1 MKSSNIVEPVLPKQ
15 FGLNAHAYWN
25 NYCRGHYSATRHSP
39 IRREYRLCTKQ
50 IKPSDNFVISF
61 CMRRKKWIETEK
73 EISLVLLNVIK
84 AWIFQTKIVVPRA
97 LPGPDKTNADD
108 ESIRP
113 CTNRT
118 GCLPGAGIRC
128 NPKM

>member
-1 MKSSNIVEPVLPKQ
+1 MLIGITIAAVITQPHVIAQFEENIGCVPSK
-15 FGLNAHAYWN
+15 LNQAIH
-25 NYCRGHYSATRHSP
+25 
-39 IRREYRLCTKQ
+39 
-50 IKPSDNFVISF
+50 FVISF